1 MKKIFQFAILAA
13 VACGLAACS
22 GNGGGSSIET
32 ETLTSDYAN
41 LRLSVNVP
49 KDKGYQIVQSD
60 ALSDELKEFNN
71 EDYNL
76 YLVTDKAA
84 FFFGEGYLS
93 FESFAD
99 WKAMCKEKYDA
110 QTGYFNTYEELQI
123 GGREA
128 VKYDKWEEEAVS
140 YQINT
145 DDFSGQSIGSLKIV
159 ALQGKIDEVLADEEV
174 KVIFDSIKFE
184 EIQE

>member
-13 VACGLAACS
+13 AVCGLAACS
-22 GNGGGSSIET
+22 GNGGSSVDT

-41 LRLSVNVP
+41 LRLTVNVP
-49 KDKGYQIVQSD
+49 KDKGFKIVQSD
-60 ALSDELKEFNN
+60 ALTDELKEFNN

-84 FFFGEGYLS
+84 FFFGVGYSS
-93 FESFAD
+93 FESFAA

-140 YQINT
+140 YHINT
-145 DDFSGQSIGSLKIV
+145 DDFSGQSIGSLKII
-159 ALQGKIDEVLADEEV
+159 AIQGKIDEVLADEEV

-184 EIQE
+184 EVPE